1 MRRPAIARSR
11 EAGCTTAPFTEL
23 ASQHGANTAPPS
35 SRGIMRKPA
44 IVTTV
49 AAVAAAAALLL
60 SGCVAGEGSAAAPA
74 ATDKAAVT
82 KGGTLNIDFATYNPL
97 SLVIKKEGWLEKALK
112 KQDITV
118 NWVQSAG
125 SNKANEALRSGAI
138 DVGSTAGSA
147 ALLAR
152 SNGSPIQAIDI
163 FSQPEWSAIVVGANS
178 KITSVKEL
186 KGKQIAATKG
196 TDPYFF
202 LLQALE
208 ANGLSANDVTIQNLQ
223 HADGWAALQNGSVD
237 AWSGLDP
244 IMANAQKSGAKL
256 IYRNVA
262 FNTYGFLNA
271 TESFLS
277 SKPDVAQTVVNT
289 YEYARAWALKHPD
302 DTAKILS
309 DVAGIDPSV
318 ASTVITERTNLDV
331 SPIPGAAQLKV
342 LKKVGPIFVA
352 SGDVKSQSDI
362 DAALKTLL
370 NPTFVK
376 KADPSAIGG

>member
-1 MRRPAIARSR
+1 MRRTP
-11 EAGCTTAPFTEL
+11 T
-23 ASQHGANTAPPS
+23 
-35 SRGIMRKPA
+35 
-44 IVTTV
+44 IVT
-49 AAVAAAAALLL
+49 ALAAAAAAASLLL
-60 SGCVAGEGSAAAPA
+60 TGCVAGEGSAAGS
-74 ATDKAAVT
+74 TSSSGVT
-82 KGGTLNIDFATYNPL
+82 EGGTLNIDFATYNPL

-112 KQDITV
+112 KQGITV

-152 SNGSPIQAIDI
+152 SNGSPIKTIDI
-163 FSQPEWSAIVVGANS
+163 YSQPEWSAIVVGPKS
-178 KITSVKEL
+178 SITSVEQL
-186 KGKQIAATKG
+186 KGKQVAATKG

-202 LLQALE
+202 LLQSLE
-208 ANGLSANDVTIQNLQ
+208 ANGLKASDVTIQNLQ

-256 IYRNVA
+256 IYRNVG

-289 YEYARAWALKHPD
+289 YEYAREWAQKHPSE
-302 DTAKILS
+302 TAKILS
-309 DVAGIDPSV
+309 DVAGIDLSV
-318 ASTVITERTNLDV
+318 ATTVITERTNLDV
-331 SPIPGAAQLKV
+331 SPVPGDAQLKV
-342 LKKVGPIFVA
+342 LKKVGPIFVQ
-352 SGDVKSQSDI
+352 SGDVKSQADI
-362 DAALKTLL
+362 DKALDTLL
-370 NPTFVK
+370 DPDFVK
-376 KADPSAIGG
+376 KADPGAIGD

>member
-1 MRRPAIARSR
+1 MRRKSTVLTAA
-11 EAGCTTAPFTEL
+11 AG
-23 ASQHGANTAPPS
+23 
-35 SRGIMRKPA
+35 
-44 IVTTV
+44 V
-49 AAVAAAAALLL
+49 VAAASLLL
-60 SGCVAGEGSAAAPA
+60 TGCVAGEGAAAGSTSTA
-74 ATDKAAVT
+74 GVT
-82 KGGTLNIDFATYNPL
+82 HGGTLNIDFATYNPL

-152 SNGSPIQAIDI
+152 SNGSAIKTIDI

-178 KITSVKEL
+178 GISSVKDL

-223 HADGWAALQNGSVD
+223 HADGWSALQNGSVD

-256 IYRNVA
+256 IYRNVG

-271 TESFLS
+271 TESFLQ

-318 ASTVITERTNLDV
+318 ATTVITERTNLDV
-331 SPIPGAAQLKV
+331 SNVPGDAQLAV
-342 LKKVGPIFVA
+342 LKKVGPIFVQ
-352 SGDVKSQSDI
+352 SGDVRSQTDI
-362 DAALKTLL
+362 DKALDTLL
-370 NPTFVK
+370 DPSFAK
-376 KADPSAIGG
+376 KADPGAIGG